1 MMFASLKF
9 GVALAALF
17 AFSNTAAQEDEQWE
31 NCNSD
36 EDCEDPTH
44 VCIFPARDGQADDH
58 HDGHGRLRARKLF
71 GVEPVIYKGHCDPF
85 RCLPQKNKE
94 FNNWYFSGGP
104 SNPDR
109 KTCPKFVEWLQ
120 WAKNNW

>member
-1 MMFASLKF
+1 MFASLKF

-36 EDCEDPTH
+36 EDCEDSSH
-44 VCIFPARDGQADDH
+44 VCIFPAGDHPDDH

-71 GVEPVIYKGHCDPF
+71 GVEPVIYKGRCDSF
-85 RCLPQKNKE
+85 RCLRQNKE
-94 FNNWYFSGGP
+94 WLNWYFSGGP

-109 KTCPKFVEWLQ
+109 KTCPAFAQILDWL
-120 WAKNNW
+120 KSNW